1 MIGVVLINS
10 YEYKISSNLNI
21 FFIIKHIWLATLLPK
36 LQLFMQRVIL
46 PTTTISHQTIN
57 SNKDFSFKCNT
68 SIWLNLK
75 INKKKLSLPI
85 EKITKGDKNQL
96 KGQILPPC
104 TTRGIGLTLRL
115 RYVKVNLS
123 LYCWFCQLWQ
133 ITTSMYDF
141 RN

>member
-75 INKKKLSLPI
+75 INNKKTVSTHWKNNQGRQKSI
-85 EKITKGDKNQL
+85 KGADSAPLYHTGNRVNASVKVC
-96 KGQILPPC
+96 KGQFVIIL
-104 TTRGIGLTLRL
+104 L
-115 RYVKVNLS
+115 VLS
-123 LYCWFCQLWQ
+123 ALANHHFHVWF
-133 ITTSMYDF
+133 
-141 RN
+141 